1 MKLSNE
7 RKLLDDTL
15 QKVNECRIRIRH
27 DPMLL
32 LSLENVEDDLK
43 DRIKRIDD
51 AIAVQGG
58 WIEYIKE
65 MLA

>member
-1 MKLSNE
+1 MKLSSE

-58 WIEYIKE
+58 WIEYIKN

>member
-1 MKLSNE
+1 MKLSTE

-32 LSLENVEDDLK
+32 LSLENTDRDLT
-43 DRIKRIDD
+43 DRIKKIDD

-65 MLA
+65 MLT

>member
-1 MKLSNE
+1 MKLTSE
-7 RKLLDDTL
+7 RRLLDDTL
-15 QKVNECRIRIRH
+15 QKVNEWRIRIRH

-58 WIEYIKE
+58 WIEYIKN

>member
-1 MKLSNE
+1 MKLSTE
-7 RKLLDDTL
+7 RKLLDETL

>member
-1 MKLSNE
+1 MKLTSE
-7 RKLLDDTL
+7 RRLLDDTL

-32 LSLENVEDDLK
+32 LSLENTDRDLT
-43 DRIKRIDD
+43 DRIKKIDD

>member
-1 MKLSNE
+1 MKLTSE
-7 RKLLDDTL
+7 RRLLDDTL

-43 DRIKRIDD
+43 DRIKRIDG

-58 WIEYIKE
+58 WIEYIKN

>member
-1 MKLSNE
+1 MKLTSE
-7 RKLLDDTL
+7 RRLLDDTL

-58 WIEYIKE
+58 WIEYIKN

>member
-1 MKLSNE
+1 MKLANE

-58 WIEYIKE
+58 WIEYIKN

>member
-1 MKLSNE
+1 MKLTSE
-7 RKLLDDTL
+7 RRLLDDTL

-32 LSLENVEDDLK
+32 LSLKNVEDDLM

-58 WIEYIKE
+58 WIKYIKN